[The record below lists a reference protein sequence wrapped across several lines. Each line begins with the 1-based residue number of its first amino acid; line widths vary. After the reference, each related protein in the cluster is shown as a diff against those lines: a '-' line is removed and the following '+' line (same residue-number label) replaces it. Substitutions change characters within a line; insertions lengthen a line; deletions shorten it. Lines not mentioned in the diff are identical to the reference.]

1 MALNLGSWLNE
12 MLSKVKKNIK
22 PTAQMG
28 QKSQWGS
35 VKPDNL
41 EFDKQVEEKENSINI
56 MRKPFWN
63 KALNFHVIV

>member
-1 MALNLGSWLNE
+1 
-12 MLSKVKKNIK
+12 MLKVKQNNNKLVK

-41 EFDKQVEEKENSINI
+41 ELTNKQKEKKE
-56 MRKPFWN
+56 RK
-63 KALNFHVIV
+63 FH